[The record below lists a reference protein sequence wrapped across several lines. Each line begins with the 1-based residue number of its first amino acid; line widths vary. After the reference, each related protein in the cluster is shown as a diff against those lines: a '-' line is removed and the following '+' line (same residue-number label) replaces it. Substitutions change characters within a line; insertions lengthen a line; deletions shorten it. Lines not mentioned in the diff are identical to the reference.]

1 MSNVNSGKNEE
12 MKWKLRAHSAE
23 LHFYRYS
30 AIVNFQFFC
39 KLNQLYNTPVHA
51 LQFVSGEILSLG
63 KDIFRGITDGLST

>member
-1 MSNVNSGKNEE
+1 VSNVNSGKKEG

-30 AIVNFQFFC
+30 AIVNFHFFC

-51 LQFVSGEILSLG
+51 LYLTRALIWSRFFGDVNSRLSAFG
-63 KDIFRGITDGLST
+63 